1 MEQKWK
7 KVQNNFAVTPMN
19 KGFLN
24 YFVPFL
30 GTKYALICIY
40 T

>member
-7 KVQNNFAVTPMN
+7 IVQNKFAVTPMN

-24 YFVPFL
+24 YFVQFS
-30 GTKYALICIY
+30 GTKYPLICIY